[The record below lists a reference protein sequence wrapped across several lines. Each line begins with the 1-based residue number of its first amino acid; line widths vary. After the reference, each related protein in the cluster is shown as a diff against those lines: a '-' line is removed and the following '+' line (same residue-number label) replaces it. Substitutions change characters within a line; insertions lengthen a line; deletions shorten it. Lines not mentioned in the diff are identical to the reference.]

1 MISKTIIIL
10 EGEALIEDKEPDAA
24 KVIIH
29 PLLEE
34 LRENPIAGNGN
45 NFYFNSFDKTRIFY
59 RIWKPLKEV
68 EKIVIVS
75 HGMGGHGEFFVLLA
89 DKLVNHGIM
98 VISPDYRDH
107 GYSGGE
113 KGDLKSFKLILKDL
127 SYFLK
132 FIKEEYPGIPV
143 FLFGESMGGITTI
156 NFAKHYPND
165 FIDLSGLILFS
176 PGIKPNISKKLW
188 LGIALI
194 ALPLLI
200 FRVLFPSKKVYSTE
214 SDKDEGIKSPIHQRY
229 DKEEPLHIKKLS
241 IRYVLQVFKYM
252 RKTSKI
258 APLISIPTII
268 FQGKLDKGIS
278 PEAVEKFYEKL
289 GSDDKELHMIEG
301 GYHALITDPSFQDK
315 WEILLEWVN
324 TR

>member
-1 MISKTIIIL
+1 MTEDAESEAEKIS
-10 EGEALIEDKEPDAA
+10 
-24 KVIIH
+24 IH
-29 PLLEE
+29 PLLEG
-34 LRENPIAGNGN
+34 LRNNPVAGNGN
-45 NFYFNSFDKTRIFY
+45 NYYFSSFDGIRIFY
-59 RIWKPLKEV
+59 RVWKPLKDV

-89 DKLVNHGIM
+89 DKLVNHNIM
-98 VISPDYRDH
+98 VISPDYRNH
-107 GYSGGE
+107 GHSDGE

-132 FIKEEYPGIPV
+132 FIKREYPGIPI

-176 PGIKPNISKKLW
+176 PGIKPNFPKKFW

-200 FRVLFPSKKVYSTE
+200 FRFIFPSKKVYATE
-214 SDKDEGIKSPIHQRY
+214 SDKDEGIKSSIHQRY

-241 IRYVLQVFKYM
+241 IRYILQVFKYM

-258 APLISIPTII
+258 APIISIPVII

-278 PEAVEKFYEKL
+278 PDAVEKFYEKL
-289 GSDDKELHMIEG
+289 GAKDKELYVIEE

-315 WEILLEWVN
+315 WDILREWIKI
-324 TR
+324 R

>member
-1 MISKTIIIL
+1 MTKDL
-10 EGEALIEDKEPDAA
+10 ELEAEKIN
-24 KVIIH
+24 IH

-34 LRENPIAGNGN
+34 LRGNPVAGNGHN
-45 NFYFNSFDKTRIFY
+45 YFFSSFDGTRIFY
-59 RIWKPLKEV
+59 RVWKPLKDV
-68 EKIVIVS
+68 QKIVIVS

-89 DKLVNHGIM
+89 DKLVNHGFM
-98 VISPDYRDH
+98 VISPDYRNH

-127 SYFLK
+127 SYFLNH
-132 FIKEEYPGIPV
+132 IKEEYPGIPI

-156 NFAKHYPND
+156 NFAKRYPSN
-165 FIDLSGLILFS
+165 FKDLSGLILFS
-176 PGIKPNISKKLW
+176 PGIKPNIPKKFW
-188 LGIALI
+188 FGIALI
-194 ALPLLI
+194 TIPLLI
-200 FRVLFPSKKVYSTE
+200 FRALFPSKKVYSTE

-252 RKTSKI
+252 RKTLKI
-258 APLISIPTII
+258 APMISIPVII

-278 PEAVEKFYEKL
+278 PGAVEKFYEKL
-289 GSDDKELHMIEG
+289 GTKDKELYIIED
-301 GYHALITDPSFQDK
+301 GYHALLTDPSFQDK
-315 WEILLEWVN
+315 WDVLLEWMK